1 MVTNAE
7 VFKYLETVDFPA
19 GKDTIVAEAER
30 LGAPASILR
39 ALRAMPPV
47 EYGNRNEVLKS
58 AGTELAPEVGVA
70 ERAIKARD
78 KTHQNV
84 TEPLR
89 QQ

>member
-19 GKDTIVAEAER
+19 EKNRIVTEAEN
-30 LGAPASILR
+30 LGAPNEVLR

-58 AGTELAPEVGVA
+58 VGTELHPEVEVA

-78 KTHQNV
+78 KTHQHV

>member
-1 MVTNAE
+1 MVDNAE

-19 GKDTIVAEAER
+19 SRDEIVAEAER
-30 LGAPASILR
+30 LGAPNTVVR

-70 ERAIKARD
+70 ERAVKARD
-78 KTHQNV
+78 KTHQQV
-84 TEPLR
+84 SEPLR

>member
-1 MVTNAE
+1 
-7 VFKYLETVDFPA
+7 
-19 GKDTIVAEAER
+19 
-30 LGAPASILR
+30 
-39 ALRAMPPV
+39 MPPV

-58 AGTELAPEVGVA
+58 VGTELHPEVEVA

>member
-1 MVTNAE
+1 MATNAE
-7 VFKYLETVDFPA
+7 VFKYLEAVDFPA
-19 GKDTIVAEAER
+19 DRDEIVAEAER
-30 LGAPASILR
+30 AGAPSTVLR

-47 EYGNRNEVLKS
+47 SYDNRNEVLKS
-58 AGTELAPEVGVA
+58 AGTELAPEVTAA

-84 TEPLR
+84 SEPLR